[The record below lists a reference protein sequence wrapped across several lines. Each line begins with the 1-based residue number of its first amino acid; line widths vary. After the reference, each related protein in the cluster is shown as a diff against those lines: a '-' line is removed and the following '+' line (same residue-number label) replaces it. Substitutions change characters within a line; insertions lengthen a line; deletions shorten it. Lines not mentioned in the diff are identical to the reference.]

1 MEPFNCYDSG
11 STIHRARFVGP
22 VPNPGEPLL
31 FNRDPIIGNAYE
43 VASVAGVELPIAVS
57 EHVPYLEP
65 DQEQELRRLL
75 GSNAP
80 FREIKRWAESVDDT
94 FVEGVVEAAS
104 LENKKFLISRVFVP
118 CNTAL
123 FVGFV
128 APNQPRKSAYAH
140 MGLNHCDVIVGGL
153 VTVVHDK
160 YIKDDHE
167 KRIKIDDNTEPD
179 TAVEDDHED
188 GIKIG
193 NNIVVGN
200 KKVGHRISGDRFV
213 LTHGMEET
221 RLRSHIGI

>member
-1 MEPFNCYDSG
+1 MEPFNCYDGG

-31 FNRDPIIGNAYE
+31 FNRDPIIGKAYE

-57 EHVPYLEP
+57 EPVPHLQP

-75 GSNAP
+75 VSNAP

-118 CNTAL
+118 RDTAL
-123 FVGFV
+123 FVGIV
-128 APNQPRKSAYAH
+128 AQNQPRKSAYAH
-140 MGLNHCDVIVGGL
+140 MGLNHCNVIVGGL
-153 VTVVHDK
+153 A
-160 YIKDDHE
+160 
-167 KRIKIDDNTEPD
+167 
-179 TAVEDDHED
+179 TAVRKDMVHGDDL
-188 GIKIG
+188 
-193 NNIVVGN
+193 VVGN
-200 KKVGHRISGDRFV
+200 KKIGHKISGRYFV
-213 LTHGMEET
+213 TKGFEET